1 MRLSHISLT
10 ARDAA
15 ALGGFYAE
23 VFGYRER
30 RPAKRLSGASVSRGN
45 GLKDADIYSIW
56 LALPDDPGP
65 FLEILE
71 YTPTLNRGRP
81 EVNAPGFD
89 HLAFVVNDLNR
100 VLRDVLRCG
109 GAMQGEVTNFGSA
122 EAPVLIVYVRDPEGN
137 LLELEDNH
145 RPVI

>member
-15 ALGGFYAE
+15 VLGEFYAE

-56 LALPDDPGP
+56 LALPDDSGP

-71 YTPTLNRGRP
+71 YTQTLNRGRP
-81 EVNAPGFD
+81 EVNAPGFG

-137 LLELEDNH
+137 LLELESNH
-145 RPVI
+145 RP

>member
-15 ALGGFYAE
+15 VLGEFYAE

-30 RPAKRLSGASVSRGN
+30 RPAKRLSGTSVSRGN

-56 LALPDDPGP
+56 LALPDGPGP

-71 YTPTLNRGRP
+71 YTPTLHRGRP
-81 EVNAPGFD
+81 EVNAPGFG

-100 VLRDVLRCG
+100 VLRDVLRSG
-109 GAMQGEVTNFGSA
+109 GSMQGEITNFGSA
-122 EAPVLIVYVRDPEGN
+122 ATIATIGYAPPS
-137 LLELEDNH
+137 
-145 RPVI
+145 

>member
-23 VFGYRER
+23 VFCYRER
-30 RPAKRLSGASVSRGN
+30 RPAKRLSGTSVSRGN
-45 GLKDADIYSIW
+45 GLRDADIYSIW

-81 EVNAPGFD
+81 EVNAPGFG
-89 HLAFVVNDLNR
+89 HLAFLVNDLNR

-137 LLELEDNH
+137 LLELESNH
-145 RPVI
+145 RP

>member
-15 ALGGFYAE
+15 ALGGFYAG

-30 RPAKRLSGASVSRGN
+30 RPAKRLSGTSVSRGN

-71 YTPTLNRGRP
+71 YTQTLNRGRP
-81 EVNAPGFD
+81 EVNAPGFG

-109 GAMQGEVTNFGSA
+109 GAMQGEITNFGST

-137 LLELEDNH
+137 LLELESNH
-145 RPVI
+145 RP